1 MDLKRQFFVKFI
13 ALKPRPKQL
22 FNLASVFLA
31 NRWKKSVWLPYSP
44 ISVQVHVTGQCNF
57 TCSWCSA
64 GVPDGALDDCKDLTE
79 DIMREIL
86 NFSVTRKAIRMGLIG
101 GEVFLHKDIFLF
113 IKMAG
118 DARLL
123 TTIYSNGSLI
133 NKFADDIYKSNL
145 SFLGLSCYDQYYEK
159 LLSNL
164 GKYQGKVFNKK
175 NRPIISM
182 QKIMTSEKFRDAEK
196 VICDAI
202 QLKADMVFLQNYYPI
217 DGNNEL
223 CIYDDNKDY
232 LDFKKE
238 LESRYGQKISITFP
252 GLLSRKH
259 NPRLCRVLFQTLMI
273 DADGRAQL
281 CCYTPP
287 DEKYGNIMVDPNL
300 WNSETF
306 MKLRKPFLDH
316 QEPLHPFCANC
327 YASFKDHRAV

>member
-1 MDLKRQFFVKFI
+1 MDLKRRFFVKFI

-22 FNLASVFLA
+22 FNLAAVFLA
-31 NRWKKSVWLPYSP
+31 NRWKRGVRLPYSP
-44 ISVQVHVTGQCNF
+44 VSVQVHVTGRCNF

-86 NFSVTRKAIRMGLIG
+86 DFSVTRKAIRLGLIG

-113 IKMAG
+113 IKMARET
-118 DARLL
+118 RLL

-133 NKFADDIYKSNL
+133 SKFADDIYKSGL

-164 GKYQGKVFNKK
+164 DKYQNKILK
-175 NRPIISM
+175 KRDRPTICM
-182 QKIMTSEKFRDAEK
+182 QKIMTSENFQDSEK
-196 VICDAI
+196 VIRDAI

-217 DGNNEL
+217 DGNVEL

-232 LDFKKE
+232 LAFKKK
-238 LESRYGQKISITFP
+238 LEINYGQKINITFP
-252 GLLSRKH
+252 GLLSKKY
-259 NPRLCRVLFQTLMI
+259 NPRLCRVLFQTLMF
-273 DADGRAQL
+273 DAEGRAQV
-281 CCYTPP
+281 CCYAPP
-287 DEKYGNIMVDPNL
+287 NEKHGNVMSDPNL

-316 QEPLHPFCANC
+316 QEPLHQFCTHC
-327 YASFKDHRAV
+327 YASFKDHRAI